1 MEIHLKIIGF
11 LLIGLA
17 LTHGIFPYH
26 FKWKEEFKDI
36 SLLSRQIMYIH
47 TFFIA
52 LVVFLMGILCLTSSK
67 ELLETPLGNK
77 ICFGLGIFWL
87 TRLYVQFFGY
97 SSKLWRKKH
106 FETTIHIIFALL
118 WTYISSV
125 FLFIS
130 WNYFVD

>member
-1 MEIHLKIIGF
+1 MEIHLKVIGF

-17 LTHGIFPYH
+17 VAHSIFPHY

-52 LVVFLMGILCLTSSK
+52 LVVLLMGILCLTSSK

-87 TRLYVQFFGY
+87 ARLYIQFFGY
-97 SSKLWRKKH
+97 SSKLWKQKP
-106 FETTIHIIFALL
+106 FETFIHIIFSLL
-118 WTYISSV
+118 WIYVSSI

-130 WNYFVD
+130 WSYFIS